1 MFNCI
6 KLYILL
12 IYNIRRNPSEGG
24 TPFDIR
30 RPFPGVKSLP
40 LSTLS
45 FSFCFTRWRPP
56 FSTRCSV
63 VRGFIRGLCFD
74 PTAVERNKV
83 GWQLSWKIGE
93 SCEGTAPGWIG
104 FKGSVIEI
112 FRLFYFGFDGSNQQG
127 SGAWLQF
134 LFTSLWV
141 MKPTPQPVFSSRCK
155 LSFLTLEWT
164 RLEYAPQGVDAA
176 GRVYHFN
183 MVVPAAMCLNWNYH
197 VRSVFLAKELNCTLV
212 FIVSEL
218 GVIRD
223 GPFWVLGWICSNN
236 GKKYNV
242 SLIG

>member
-24 TPFDIR
+24 IPFDIR
-30 RPFPGVKSLP
+30 CPFPGIRSLP

-93 SCEGTAPGWIG
+93 SCEGTVLVESALRVRWLRFFDYFILDLTVLINKVVARDSSFCSPPYGWWSQRLNPYFHQDASSHSWLSNGRDWNMRPRVLMRQVVYITLIWLYLLLCVSIG
-104 FKGSVIEI
+104 II
-112 FRLFYFGFDGSNQQG
+112 MLDLFF
-127 SGAWLQF
+127 WLRNWIVLLF
-134 LFTSLWV
+134 L
-141 MKPTPQPVFSSRCK
+141 
-155 LSFLTLEWT
+155 
-164 RLEYAPQGVDAA
+164 
-176 GRVYHFN
+176 
-183 MVVPAAMCLNWNYH
+183 
-197 VRSVFLAKELNCTLV
+197 
-212 FIVSEL
+212 
-218 GVIRD
+218 
-223 GPFWVLGWICSNN
+223 
-236 GKKYNV
+236 
-242 SLIG
+242 